1 MNTKKISSLLV
12 FFGLS
17 LSLLQAQIQSP
28 KSSPTVEIKQ
38 TVGLSEIELEYSRPG
53 VKGRTIFG
61 DLVPYGQVWRMG
73 ANHCTVIEF
82 DDAVTFAGKEVK
94 AGTYGLFAIP
104 NKDEWTIIISNQ
116 NDLWGSA
123 GYDESKDVARVTV
136 KSEKV
141 PHTIETM
148 TIDFNDFKD
157 NGATLAIMF
166 ENTAVK
172 IPVTVDTD
180 AVIEEQI
187 KKNLVDGDGKGL
199 EAGDYHSA
207 AVFYQKQGK
216 DLDQALVWMDKSI
229 EMNPTAF
236 YYVYRKA
243 ELLKEMGKKKEAI
256 KTAEKSLEMAKA
268 NKDGDFGY
276 AAKSEALIK
285 ELKAKK

>member
-1 MNTKKISSLLV
+1 MNTKRISALLV

-17 LSLLQAQIQSP
+17 LSVLHAQISSP
-28 KSSPTVEIKQ
+28 KPSPTVEVQQ
-38 TVGLSEIELEYSRPG
+38 TVGLTEIELEYSRPG

-61 DLVPYGQVWRMG
+61 DLVPYGQVWRLG
-73 ANHCTVIEF
+73 ANHSTVISFEET
-82 DDAVTFAGKEVK
+82 VNFAGKEVK

-104 NKDEWTIIISNQ
+104 EKDNWTIIISSQ

-123 GYDESKDVARVTV
+123 GYDESKDVARFTV
-136 KSEKV
+136 KTEKV

-157 NGATLAIMF
+157 DGATISIMW

-180 AVIEEQI
+180 AVIEAQI
-187 KKNLVDGDGKGL
+187 KKELIDGDGEGL

-207 AVFYQKQGK
+207 AVFYHKQGK

-229 EMNPTAF
+229 EMRPDAF
-236 YYVYRKA
+236 YYLYRKA
-243 ELLKEMGKKKEAI
+243 ELLKDMGKKKDAI

-276 AAKSEALIK
+276 AAKNEALIK
-285 ELKAKK
+285 ELKGKK